1 MKYFIGKVKDTNVKG
16 IDEKDVVYYI
26 EFEDFEYNHDFRG
39 FRLKG
44 ACFSGFEKEFK
55 QLFDEGKIESI
66 LTTQDIEKLYD
77 IDNKLAKLGFGI
89 EKDSDRYKQGI
100 NLLKELD
107 SIKEKLESKENE
119 QLFNKVI
126 EEEKNWCMSEYNLS
140 RSDVDYIFNE
150 YNEIYQDRNIIFCVY
165 NDFDDMVES
174 EKWFFGYENTP
185 YFDGK
190 AFGEDLLQSG
200 NHIELEDGRIVYLSY
215 CTEF

>member
-16 IDEKDVVYYI
+16 INERDVVYYI
-26 EFEDFEYNHDFRG
+26 EFGGFECNNYFSG
-39 FRLKG
+39 FHLNG

-77 IDNKLAKLGFGI
+77 INNKLADLGFGI

-100 NLLKELD
+100 DLLKELD
-107 SIKEKLESKENE
+107 SIKEKLKSKENE

-140 RSDVDYIFNE
+140 RSDIDYIFSE
-150 YNEIYQDRNIIFCVY
+150 YNGIYQDRGLISYVY
-165 NDFDDMVES
+165 NDFDDMVEN
-174 EKWFFGYENTP
+174 EKWAFGYEKTP
-185 YFDGK
+185 YFDDE
-190 AFGEDLLQSG
+190 AFGNDLLESD
-200 NHIELEDGRIVYLSY
+200 NYIELEDGRIVYLSY
-215 CTEF
+215 

>member
-1 MKYFIGKVKDTNVKG
+1 MKYFIGKEKDN
-16 IDEKDVVYYI
+16 DERDVVYYI
-26 EFEDFEYNHDFRG
+26 EFGGFECNHYFRG
-39 FRLKG
+39 FHLKG

-77 IDNKLAKLGFGI
+77 INNKLADLGFGI

-100 NLLKELD
+100 DLLKEFD

-140 RSDVDYIFNE
+140 RSDIDYIFRE
-150 YNEIYQDRNIIFCVY
+150 YNGIYQDRGIISCVY

-174 EKWFFGYENTP
+174 EKWSFGYEKIP
-185 YFDGK
+185 YFDDK
-190 AFGEDLLQSG
+190 AFGEDLLSDDYYL
-200 NHIELEDGRIVYLSY
+200 ELEDGKIVYLSY
-215 CTEF
+215 

>member
-16 IDEKDVVYYI
+16 INERDVVYYI
-26 EFEDFEYNHDFRG
+26 KFGGFECNHYFSG
-39 FRLKG
+39 FHLNG

-77 IDNKLAKLGFGI
+77 INNKLADLGFGI

-100 NLLKELD
+100 DLLKEFD
-107 SIKEKLESKENE
+107 NIKEKLESKENE

-140 RSDVDYIFNE
+140 RSDIDYIFRE
-150 YNEIYQDRNIIFCVY
+150 YNGIYQDRGLISCVY

-174 EKWFFGYENTP
+174 EKWSFGYENIP
-185 YFDGK
+185 YFDDE
-190 AFGEDLLQSG
+190 AFGEDLLSADYCL
-200 NHIELEDGRIVYLSY
+200 ELEDGKIVYLSY
-215 CTEF
+215 

>member
-16 IDEKDVVYYI
+16 INERDVVYYI
-26 EFEDFEYNHDFRG
+26 EFGGFECNHYFRG
-39 FRLKG
+39 FHLNG

-55 QLFDEGKIESI
+55 QFFDEGKIESI
-66 LTTQDIEKLYD
+66 LNTQDIEKLYD
-77 IDNKLAKLGFGI
+77 INNKLAELGFGI

-100 NLLKELD
+100 DLLKELD

-140 RSDVDYIFNE
+140 RSDIDYIFSE
-150 YNEIYQDRNIIFCVY
+150 YNGIYQDRSIILCVY

-174 EKWFFGYENTP
+174 AKWFLGYGDTP
-185 YFDGK
+185 YFDDK
-190 AFGEDLLQSG
+190 AFGEDLLSDDCY
-200 NHIELEDGRIVYLSY
+200 IELEDGRIVYLSY
-215 CTEF
+215 